1 MAEQSVL
8 ALLQNNVLTS
18 TSDFETFHC
27 FETREKKKKFLSG
40 CLGYQKYWTPSCI
53 FGGIR
58 NSESPVLFGGSE
70 FLNTFLCC
78 LGDQKFWITCVV
90 WGIRNSESPVLF
102 GDQKFWI
109 LPCVVWGGQK
119 FWISCVFWGSEFL
132 NPLLC
137 PWGIRNSESPVL
149 LGGSEILNPL
159 LCSWGIRNSESSPV
173 LFGGSEILNLW
184 VFACVPWRSKVR
196 IFVRFLWG
204 TSRDKKFRKSFSCL
218 NLK

>member
-1 MAEQSVL
+1 MSPCS
-8 ALLQNNVLTS
+8 ALLQNHVLTS

-53 FGGIR
+53 FWGIR

-109 LPCVVWGGQK
+109 LPCVVWG
-119 FWISCVFWGSEFL
+119 V
-132 NPLLC
+132 
-137 PWGIRNSESPVL
+137 RNSESPVFL
-149 LGGSEILNPL
+149 GDQNFWILSCVLGGSETLNLLCYLGDQKFWILSCVLGGSEILNPL
-159 LCSWGIRNSESSPV
+159 LCCLGGQKFWIYEFSPVFLGDQKLESSSV
-173 LFGGSEILNLW
+173 FYGGPL
-184 VFACVPWRSKVR
+184 
-196 IFVRFLWG
+196 G
-204 TSRDKKFRKSFSCL
+204 TRNFENPL
-218 NLK
+218 VA